1 MMVACF
7 SESLFEVELEQLVKD
22 NSKKSHKDLAI
33 FLRDKLTTNYPS
45 QYWAVTVYDDI
56 TGYDKHAFV
65 GVRIGYNFRYYGIN
79 YVVTRYPRNPARVL
93 DVPISEVVGSISK
106 NDAKEVRDS
115 IKSDFDTRGLTFA
128 SIHVVKRKTG
138 TKGWWHGKHSVGPE
152 LTTAQTIPK
161 KNFFWKE
168 FADVIVIVVAP
179 R

>member
-1 MMVACF
+1 MDKMVD
-7 SESLFEVELEQLVKD
+7 S
-22 NSKKSHKDLAI
+22 
-33 FLRDKLTTNYPS
+33 YPT
-45 QYWAVTVYDDI
+45 QYWVVTVYDDI

-65 GVRIGYNFRYYGIN
+65 GVRIGYKFRYYGVN
-79 YVVTRYPRNPARVL
+79 YVVTRYPKNHARNLR
-93 DVPISEVVGSISK
+93 VPISEVVGLISK

-115 IKSDFDTRGLTFA
+115 IENDFDTHGLTFA

-138 TKGWWHGKHSVGPE
+138 TKGWWLGKHSVGTE
-152 LTTAQTIPK
+152 LTTAQTIPE